1 MRAARSVLC
10 AALISLLLG
19 GCTDVAS
26 LSGYRAPGAALTVH
40 IVDSPEL
47 VGAFQPVLGRVQP
60 GAAVVF
66 VNASGDFHTVTF
78 YSAPQAG
85 SSGGIRPGGSFRTT
99 LGAPGH
105 YLYRCAFHQGMTGE
119 IDVTTS
125 RTAPPSPSASSS
137 AARGGG

>member
-78 YSAPQAG
+78 YSGPQAG

-99 LGAPGH
+99 LGAPGR

-119 IDVTTS
+119 IDVATPSPT
-125 RTAPPSPSASSS
+125 PSPSAGSS
-137 AARGGG
+137 AAGGGG